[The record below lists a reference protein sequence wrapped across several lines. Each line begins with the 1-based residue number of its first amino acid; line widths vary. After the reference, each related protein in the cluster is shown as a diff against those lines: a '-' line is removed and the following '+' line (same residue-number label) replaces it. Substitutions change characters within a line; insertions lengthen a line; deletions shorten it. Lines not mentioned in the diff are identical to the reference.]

1 MNDMSDDQVPPQ
13 DNEAGGSADSGAAPP
28 PPPPPPPPPTGPA
41 PRPLLRREDDKVL
54 AGVAGGLA
62 DFVGVDATVVR
73 VAFVVLTVFGGI
85 GVPLYLVG
93 WAGLRTPSMS
103 ESHAERWFR
112 GAPNPAALIA
122 LAIGFIILI
131 NVAHAGPRDGV
142 GWGLALLFAGWLLFR
157 ADSRAVAGGAT
168 ATSPSATDAGTWT
181 PSGTW
186 HGAGGAPAP
195 YPPPARQPETRR
207 PRSILGRLTV
217 GVILAV
223 VGVTALLDQLGAVA
237 IDPAQYVALVMTVT
251 GLGLVVGAW
260 IGRAYG
266 LIALGVILVPVMLV
280 ASVAPVPMR
289 GGVGDVEYRPLTLD
303 AVEERYS
310 LGAGQLELDLSGVQ
324 FPATTTRVEVS
335 VGAGETTIIVPDDVT
350 VAVDGEL
357 RVGDAHVLGTTTI
370 GRPFIGDLGSKI
382 DEGTGAGRLQLSIDN
397 GVGELIVRRA
407 SEER

>member
-1 MNDMSDDQVPPQ
+1 MNDMDDDQIPPQ
-13 DNEAGGSADSGAAPP
+13 DNDASGSADPGAGAAPP
-28 PPPPPPPPPTGPA
+28 PPPPPPTGSA

-62 DFVGVDATVVR
+62 DFVGADATVVR

-122 LAIGFIILI
+122 LAVGFIILI

-157 ADSRAVAGGAT
+157 ADSRAVADGVT
-168 ATSPSATDAGTWT
+168 APSPPATDAATWA
-181 PSGTW
+181 PGSTW
-186 HGAGGAPAP
+186 HGAGGTPAAP
-195 YPPPARQPETRR
+195 PPPAPPRPPRR
-207 PRSILGRLTV
+207 PRSILGRLTL

-223 VGVTALLDQLGAVA
+223 VGVAALLDQLKMVT
-237 IDPAQYVALVMTVT
+237 IEPAQYVALALTIT

-289 GGVGDVEYRPLTLD
+289 GGVGDVEHRPLTLE
-303 AVEERYS
+303 AVQDRYS
-310 LGAGQLELDLSGVQ
+310 LGAGQLELDLSAVQ

-350 VAVDGEL
+350 VAVNGEL

-370 GRPFIGDLGSKI
+370 GRPFVGDLGSKI
-382 DEGTGAGRLQLSIDN
+382 DEGTGTGRLELSIDI